1 MADEKKEDKLNK
13 DEIIKAL
20 FETQIKPE
28 AITSNWQQSG
38 IDTTTLI
45 ALMISLIKDKEGN
58 EKSIDTLTP
67 LLLMMQQQ
75 QKPNPLE
82 SLMQMF
88 MISKLIDQ
96 MTQKEE
102 DDLTKAFKFK
112 MMMDIME
119 GSKKESTIDDYIK
132 LLQILNP
139 SRASEIEKLR
149 EEFTKIN
156 EASQKSME
164 EMKRTSETNLS
175 QLRSEIITLYKD
187 LISSQ
192 QSSSFEEVMKKQL
205 EFQRRVREYAE
216 AMGWIK
222 EMKLPSN
229 KEEWKPEDY
238 INVINKIAEMVKDVM
253 GAMKGIRSSGN
264 PEKAPAVEKMP
275 ESKPAQVQEQPVPQP
290 QPAQKPAPA
299 TEEEKKLD
307 PELEEYINNMKVT
320 DIGFIDQYGNSYS
333 VQEGRP
339 DINAFK
345 KWAYENPEEVRKHM
359 EQSKEVHEKS
369 LVEKQKAEETIGT
382 GNTSN
387 SNSTT
392 P

>member
-1 MADEKKEDKLNK
+1 MV
-13 DEIIKAL
+13 
-20 FETQIKPE
+20 
-28 AITSNWQQSG
+28 
-38 IDTTTLI
+38 
-45 ALMISLIKDKEGN
+45 
-58 EKSIDTLTP
+58 
-67 LLLMMQQQ
+67 
-75 QKPNPLE
+75 
-82 SLMQMF
+82 
-88 MISKLIDQ
+88 SKLIDQ

-112 MMMDIME
+112 MMMDMME
-119 GSKKESTIDDYIK
+119 GGKKESTIDDYIK

-164 EMKRTSETNLS
+164 EMKKTSETNLS

-192 QSSSFEEVMKKQL
+192 QSSSFEEIMKKQL

-275 ESKPAQVQEQPVPQP
+275 ESITQQVQEQPVPQP
-290 QPAQKPAPA
+290 
-299 TEEEKKLD
+299 
-307 PELEEYINNMKVT
+307 
-320 DIGFIDQYGNSYS
+320 
-333 VQEGRP
+333 
-339 DINAFK
+339 
-345 KWAYENPEEVRKHM
+345 
-359 EQSKEVHEKS
+359 
-369 LVEKQKAEETIGT
+369 
-382 GNTSN
+382 
-387 SNSTT
+387 
-392 P
+392 